1 MSLQAG
7 REWTVYERDAEVEPH
22 ARRIR
27 CRYDFAAGTPKEG
40 SEKVQGRVRCR
51 YDFVA
56 ASGERATQARPAR
69 DRARGGEREG
79 GSLRGFPLGGG
90 RAQSP
95 DTVRPASPA

>member
-7 REWTVYERDAEVEPH
+7 REWTVYERDPEVEPH

-27 CRYDFAAGTPKEG
+27 C
-40 SEKVQGRVRCR
+40 S

-69 DRARGGEREG
+69 DRAPGRGEG
-79 GSLRGFPLGGG
+79 G
-90 RAQSP
+90 
-95 DTVRPASPA
+95 RPAWEARFKASSRGAERSR